1 MEMNTMFQIEKID
14 QVGIAVR
21 NADEAAT
28 FMQGAFG
35 LKFTTFNMPEARAIL
50 HGKDVRFITR
60 ISLAKAGNI
69 DLEMMQIL
77 EGDHIVKEFIESQG
91 PGIHHLG
98 IYVKDLNQ
106 SVKEWEEKGGILM
119 QRTAHPAGIGTAYLQ
134 IEGLWGG
141 SCIELIKL
149 GGG

>member
-1 MEMNTMFQIEKID
+1 METNPMFQIGKID
-14 QVGIAVR
+14 QVGVAVR
-21 NADEAAT
+21 NADEAAK
-28 FMQGAFG
+28 FMQAAFG
-35 LKFTTFNMPEARAIL
+35 LTFTTFNMPEARAIL
-50 HGKDVRFITR
+50 HGREVRFITR
-60 ISLAKAGNI
+60 ISIARAGAI

-77 EGDHIVKEFIESQG
+77 EGDHIVKEFMESHG

-98 IYVKDLNQ
+98 IYVKDLNR
-106 SVKEWEEKGGILM
+106 SVKEWEEKGGTLL